1 MRDVFTNCSHTW
13 NDGTFQTFIKL
24 SPRWYLASSQPT
36 LWHSWKVSTF
46 SRWDTMQQWRLLN
59 LASTFPSP
67 IYHVPPGL
75 CDIRIQG
82 RGQERVKTRLRLL
95 LPASCATGWP
105 LHAEWPRSHLQ
116 RAPIV
121 TSIYS
126 YLEKKSTN
134 AFSFFKRDAN
144 AFTLMNL
151 ERRHRNTQSFY
162 LHDIGIC
169 VFISSLT

>member
-1 MRDVFTNCSHTW
+1 MTPL
-13 NDGTFQTFIKL
+13 Q
-24 SPRWYLASSQPT
+24 SSFNI
-36 LWHSWKVSTF
+36 L
-46 SRWDTMQQWRLLN
+46 
-59 LASTFPSP
+59 PSP
-67 IYHVPPGL
+67 IYHAPPGL
-75 CDIRIQG
+75 CHIRIQG
-82 RGQERVKTRLRLL
+82 RGQERVKTRLGLL

-134 AFSFFKRDAN
+134 AFSFFKRDAS

-169 VFISSLT
+169 VFISSLTGVLIILHKSPNFSEYCEYQCISMSRLENSTADPSPELGSCVWSSCSKYEVS